1 VWGVPG
7 TLVTRRALAE
17 YNYLDDR
24 SYLKTP
30 RIFGFHGVYKRLAIH
45 LGLVDVHLGPRTE
58 AERLVDAWARDA
70 GHGGLS
76 GCRPLL
82 SKWRHAIERSL
93 NNEPARTRPGW
104 QSDDWAELAEVVAPH
119 RAKAREKRYLR
130 DALHAADDRALG
142 ALPTIW
148 RLQEGFTEEDFAEE
162 PLHER
167 LAEQSPGYGTLLEA
181 IRAYERFCRG
191 LHDGFDLLRAEAA
204 AADATGESWTTLTE
218 NGLVGYKD
226 AAGKVVIPAQFA
238 FAREFSQ
245 GIARVREREK
255 DLDAFIDTTGK
266 LITPSKYSGGDWV
279 VRYGLVRVGAY
290 GDDITRALM
299 NGERLDYTVSE
310 NGKTTVYMKS
320 GKTFNY
326 SHMEGFIDT
335 TGKEVIPLKFDEA
348 NSFVDGMAA
357 VYQYQGRWGG
367 QDAYKVGWIDTTG
380 KMVIPYMSGGST
392 NYDWSVFNFKDGL
405 VCYFVETDKDPDTL
419 PAAGIMDK
427 TGKIIIPANKDE
439 WFHSYSFGLQWRDG
453 VIAVTPDK
461 EVNAKGVPTKG
472 GGYEWSFSA
481 IYDYSGKLIKNLE
494 GYVYAM
500 PIGSGFTMALH
511 QLPDGALVDVLDTQ
525 MNEGYW
531 SVFDRYGNMV
541 VDKAEKNNFYLIN
554 SPYGYDNGYI
564 YLGDSRYEITLTPA
578 PTPTPA
584 PTDTLTATAKP
595 TDTQFML
602 NGAEASL
609 PAYLINENNYV
620 KLRDVAALLKT
631 RFEVKWEDGKAKLY
645 NKTNYT
651 IVGGEL
657 AATKAG
663 NQTAKLS
670 NTDFVWGDSGA
681 AVTGLTAYLISGNN
695 YIKLRDIAKLFD
707 FDVDWRDGKA
717 WIEPDVS
724 PYTED

>member
-1 VWGVPG
+1 M
-7 TLVTRRALAE
+7 
-17 YNYLDDR
+17 YNYLNITADGKAELR
-24 SYLKTP
+24 KLSENEAFYAERKGEGKFTLKMKDG
-30 RIFGFHGVYKRLAIH
+30 RY
-45 LGLVDVHLGPRTE
+45 LGLEGARKEGMRVKAVNSPYTWLIFSESTNFGKEKADIFSLRPPEVSKMVVNASGEKNADGTPIIIWTNK
-58 AERLVDAWARDA
+58 AEYGSFNA
-70 GHGGLS
+70 
-76 GCRPLL
+76 PN
-82 SKWRHAIERSL
+82 HAEFRFI
-93 NNEPARTRPGW
+93 PAT
-104 QSDDWAELAEVVAPH
+104 
-119 RAKAREKRYLR
+119 
-130 DALHAADDRALG
+130 AATPA
-142 ALPTIW
+142 T
-148 RLQEGFTEEDFAEE
+148 
-162 PLHER
+162 
-167 LAEQSPGYGTLLEA
+167 
-181 IRAYERFCRG
+181 
-191 LHDGFDLLRAEAA
+191 
-204 AADATGESWTTLTE
+204 ADATGESWTTYTE

-226 AAGKVVIPAQFA
+226 QSGKVVIPAQFA
-238 FAREFSQ
+238 SAWEFSQ
-245 GIARVREREK
+245 GIARVCERDK
-255 DLDAFIDTTGK
+255 DLEAFIDTTGK

-299 NGERLDYTVSE
+299 NGERLDYAVSE

-326 SHMEGFIDT
+326 SYKEGFIDT
-335 TGKEVIPLKFDEA
+335 KGKEVIPLKFDEA

-357 VYQYQGRWGG
+357 VYQFQGRWGG
-367 QDAYKVGWIDTTG
+367 QDVYKVGWIDTTG

-392 NYDWSVFNFKDGL
+392 NYDWSVYNFKDGL

-419 PAAGIMDK
+419 PAGGIMDK
-427 TGKIIIPANKDE
+427 TGKVIIPANKDE
-439 WFHSYSFGLQWRDG
+439 WFHSYSFGLLWRDG

-564 YLGDSRYEITLTPA
+564 YLGDSRYEIALTPA
-578 PTPTPA
+578 PTPTPT
-584 PTDTLTATAKP
+584 PTPNDTLTATAKP
-595 TDTQFML
+595 TDTKFML

-620 KLRDVAALLKT
+620 KLRDGAALSRR
-631 RFEVKWEDGKAKLY
+631 RFEVEWE
-645 NKTNYT
+645 
-651 IVGGEL
+651 
-657 AATKAG
+657 AG
-663 NQTAKLS
+663 TAQL
-670 NTDFVWGDSGA
+670 
-681 AVTGLTAYLISGNN
+681 
-695 YIKLRDIAKLFD
+695 
-707 FDVDWRDGKA
+707 
-717 WIEPDVS
+717 
-724 PYTED
+724 